1 MAGFDLSRSAI
12 TLLLL
17 IIVLLWSTGAGA
29 GPPPTTKTQ
38 KPETEEQEQE
48 APEEGPAA
56 EAEAAADD
64 EAEATEEAE
73 AADEVEAA
81 DDTESPATDS
91 GILDVPD
98 QSMAERVAADDS
110 LMMLDSET
118 GEPTDT
124 PSLVEA
130 ARAERERRQTSDRP
144 AIVITNKNLAEYAT
158 GDLTTS
164 DTPETVDV
172 EAPAGGTPEATELAE
187 DEAYWRRRARE
198 IRIEWREAVE
208 AIPEAE
214 SRVAELRMDFYAEDD
229 GFYRDQEI
237 KPAWDKALRDLDEAR
252 LMAVEMEKELGL
264 FLEAGRRAGALPGWL
279 REGIELEPVLEEKT
293 PGFQTFEP
301 VEPVVIDGVEGGGA
315 HR

>member
-17 IIVLLWSTGAGA
+17 IVVLLWSAGAGA
-29 GPPPTTKTQ
+29 GPPTTTKTK

-48 APEEGPAA
+48 QEAPEAEPEAPAEDESEA
-56 EAEAAADD
+56 TDEAEAAA
-64 EAEATEEAE
+64 EEAN
-73 AADEVEAA
+73 
-81 DDTESPATDS
+81 S
-91 GILDVPD
+91 GAIDASTLEDPD

-110 LMMLDSET
+110 LMMLDSQT
-118 GEPTDT
+118 GEPTET
-124 PSLVEA
+124 PTLVEA
-130 ARAERERRQTSDRP
+130 ARAERERRQISDQP

-158 GDLTTS
+158 GDLTIS

-172 EAPAGGTPEATELAE
+172 EAPVGVTPEETKLAE

-214 SRVAELRMDFYAEDD
+214 RRVAELRMEFYAEDD

-252 LMAVEMEKELGL
+252 LMAVEMEKELEL

-279 REGIELEPVLEEKT
+279 REGIELEPQLDKEQQ

-315 HR
+315 RW